1 MQSNFIT
8 EDMTTCNPSFWGPS
22 QLQYGPY
29 LSFDIFTIL
38 VKKYFNIQ
46 KKKIIEKKQI
56 NLRTEHFT
64 NKS

>member
-8 EDMTTCNPSFWGPS
+8 EDMPTCNPSFLGPS
-22 QLQYGPY
+22 QLQYGPN

-56 NLRTEHFT
+56 NLRTEDFT
-64 NKS
+64 NKL